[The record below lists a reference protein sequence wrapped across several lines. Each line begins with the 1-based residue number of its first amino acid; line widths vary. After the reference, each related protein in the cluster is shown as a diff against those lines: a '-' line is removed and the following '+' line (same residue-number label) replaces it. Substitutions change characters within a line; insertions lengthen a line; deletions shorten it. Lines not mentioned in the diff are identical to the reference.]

1 MSHLNNV
8 RVGVI
13 NFISRTLSKK
23 WWVAGN
29 LLLTIKKGLYD
40 IRDIP
45 LGVNPQA
52 QKIKKKIIHRTLLVL
67 ITQ

>member
-13 NFISRTLSKK
+13 ILYFTHALTKK

-52 QKIKKKIIHRTLLVL
+52 QKEIKKK
-67 ITQ
+67 